1 MFASMLTRQKSE
13 EVMTIAKKIKCP
25 VCNNKRLLDLVVA
38 KDGEVMIKC
47 PKCKRIID
55 VTFQDNRIKAKAM

>member
-1 MFASMLTRQKSE
+1 
-13 EVMTIAKKIKCP
+13 MTIAKKIKCP

>member
-1 MFASMLTRQKSE
+1 MLTRRKCE
-13 EVMTIAKKIKCP
+13 EVMAIAKKIKCP

-47 PKCKRIID
+47 PKCRRIID

>member
-1 MFASMLTRQKSE
+1 MFASMLTRQKIE
-13 EVMTIAKKIKCP
+13 EVMAIAKKIKCP

-47 PKCKRIID
+47 PKCRRIID